1 MEGVWMLRLLALLVL
16 VVPTLKGAA
25 VSETVGAEATIRV
38 ALSAMQDA
46 ANAHDTDRF
55 MNWYLH
61 DNSLVITFD
70 GDTMR
75 GWQAIRDQQLAW
87 WDNGKSKAVY
97 REEQRPEITMQGSDI
112 ATTVQWLEVSGPTVD
127 NKAKPARLVVTSV
140 WKQRPEGWRIVLAHE
155 SLRID

>member
-1 MEGVWMLRLLALLVL
+1 MRRRLALLFL
-16 VVPTLKGAA
+16 VAPMFSGAA
-25 VSETVGAEATIRV
+25 AAETVGAEAPLRA

-55 MNWYLH
+55 MHWYLH

-87 WDNGKSKAVY
+87 WENGKSKAVY
-97 REEQRPEITMQGSDI
+97 SEEQRPEITMQGADV
-112 ATTVQWLEVSGPTVD
+112 ATTVQWLKVNGPTLD
-127 NKAKPARLVVTSV
+127 SKAKPARLVVTSV
-140 WKQRPEGWRIVLAHE
+140 WKQRPEGWRIVLGHE
-155 SLRID
+155 SLRR